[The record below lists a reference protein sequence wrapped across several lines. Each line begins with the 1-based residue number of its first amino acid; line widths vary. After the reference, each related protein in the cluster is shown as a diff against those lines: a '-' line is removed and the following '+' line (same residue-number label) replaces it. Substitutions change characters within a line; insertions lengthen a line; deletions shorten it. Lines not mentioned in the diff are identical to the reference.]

1 MTVGLL
7 LGSSSSVWAE
17 QTSSTS
23 DYLKNMNQL
32 YEFAWSLQYTQEG
45 PYDIWLVHDEQGIT
59 KSQSN
64 FPQSV
69 LGYQIED
76 FDQDNQKELLVASQ
90 EGEESGLK
98 LQMYEAENGIVSLQ
112 SEIVLDGS
120 AILPEEGIVRCY
132 SFLNDQSRRTIGFDI
147 WRYVRYVADGTTIL
161 TEFFQYDGVSL
172 TKQDGYSVSGSS
184 IGDDVDIKGNYERLG
199 MHNVNEVDLLNGE
212 TTGCQYLSSSNVFVE
227 ITNKLVEYDADF
239 YMQWWNAESTEACVI
254 GGAYIKSYCW
264 LPSDIVDRTWGQQQI
279 PQLIV
284 QKQQQ
289 QEVE

>member
-90 EGEESGLK
+90 EGEEKKVPVPGK
-98 LQMYEAENGIVSLQ
+98 KV
-112 SEIVLDGS
+112 
-120 AILPEEGIVRCY
+120 
-132 SFLNDQSRRTIGFDI
+132 
-147 WRYVRYVADGTTIL
+147 
-161 TEFFQYDGVSL
+161 
-172 TKQDGYSVSGSS
+172 
-184 IGDDVDIKGNYERLG
+184 
-199 MHNVNEVDLLNGE
+199 
-212 TTGCQYLSSSNVFVE
+212 
-227 ITNKLVEYDADF
+227 
-239 YMQWWNAESTEACVI
+239 
-254 GGAYIKSYCW
+254 
-264 LPSDIVDRTWGQQQI
+264 
-279 PQLIV
+279 
-284 QKQQQ
+284 
-289 QEVE
+289 

>member
-1 MTVGLL
+1 MKRIWVMTVGLL

-90 EGEESGLK
+90 EGEEKKCLSPAKKYK
-98 LQMYEAENGIVSLQ
+98 LY
-112 SEIVLDGS
+112 
-120 AILPEEGIVRCY
+120 
-132 SFLNDQSRRTIGFDI
+132 
-147 WRYVRYVADGTTIL
+147 
-161 TEFFQYDGVSL
+161 
-172 TKQDGYSVSGSS
+172 KSS
-184 IGDDVDIKGNYERLG
+184 INKSLHFAQRS
-199 MHNVNEVDLLNGE
+199 
-212 TTGCQYLSSSNVFVE
+212 LSSSPRGHRVTAQLNLSGVG
-227 ITNKLVEYDADF
+227 
-239 YMQWWNAESTEACVI
+239 C
-254 GGAYIKSYCW
+254 
-264 LPSDIVDRTWGQQQI
+264 GQF
-279 PQLIV
+279 LDLMSKDV
-284 QKQQQ
+284 RRKK
-289 QEVE
+289 

>member
-90 EGEESGLK
+90 EGEEKKCLSPAKKYK
-98 LQMYEAENGIVSLQ
+98 LY
-112 SEIVLDGS
+112 
-120 AILPEEGIVRCY
+120 
-132 SFLNDQSRRTIGFDI
+132 
-147 WRYVRYVADGTTIL
+147 
-161 TEFFQYDGVSL
+161 
-172 TKQDGYSVSGSS
+172 KSS
-184 IGDDVDIKGNYERLG
+184 INKSIHFVQRR
-199 MHNVNEVDLLNGE
+199 
-212 TTGCQYLSSSNVFVE
+212 LSSS
-227 ITNKLVEYDADF
+227 TR
-239 YMQWWNAESTEACVI
+239 
-254 GGAYIKSYCW
+254 G
-264 LPSDIVDRTWGQQQI
+264 
-279 PQLIV
+279 
-284 QKQQQ
+284 
-289 QEVE
+289 

>member
-1 MTVGLL
+1 MKRIWVMTVGLL

-90 EGEESGLK
+90 EGEEKKCLSPAKKYK
-98 LQMYEAENGIVSLQ
+98 LY
-112 SEIVLDGS
+112 
-120 AILPEEGIVRCY
+120 
-132 SFLNDQSRRTIGFDI
+132 
-147 WRYVRYVADGTTIL
+147 
-161 TEFFQYDGVSL
+161 
-172 TKQDGYSVSGSS
+172 KSS
-184 IGDDVDIKGNYERLG
+184 INKSIHFVQRS
-199 MHNVNEVDLLNGE
+199 
-212 TTGCQYLSSSNVFVE
+212 LSSS
-227 ITNKLVEYDADF
+227 TR
-239 YMQWWNAESTEACVI
+239 
-254 GGAYIKSYCW
+254 G
-264 LPSDIVDRTWGQQQI
+264 
-279 PQLIV
+279 
-284 QKQQQ
+284 
-289 QEVE
+289 

>member
-1 MTVGLL
+1 MKRIWVMTVGLL

-90 EGEESGLK
+90 EGEEKKCLSPAKKYK
-98 LQMYEAENGIVSLQ
+98 LY
-112 SEIVLDGS
+112 
-120 AILPEEGIVRCY
+120 
-132 SFLNDQSRRTIGFDI
+132 
-147 WRYVRYVADGTTIL
+147 
-161 TEFFQYDGVSL
+161 
-172 TKQDGYSVSGSS
+172 KSS
-184 IGDDVDIKGNYERLG
+184 INKSLHFAQRR
-199 MHNVNEVDLLNGE
+199 
-212 TTGCQYLSSSNVFVE
+212 LSSS
-227 ITNKLVEYDADF
+227 TR
-239 YMQWWNAESTEACVI
+239 
-254 GGAYIKSYCW
+254 G
-264 LPSDIVDRTWGQQQI
+264 
-279 PQLIV
+279 
-284 QKQQQ
+284 
-289 QEVE
+289 

>member
-1 MTVGLL
+1 MKRIWVMAVGLL

-32 YEFAWSLQYTQEG
+32 YEFAWSLQYPQEG

-76 FDQDNQKELLVASQ
+76 FDQDNQMELLIVSQ

-112 SEIVLDGS
+112 SEIVVDGS
-120 AILPEEGIVRCY
+120 AVLPEEGIVRCY
-132 SFLNDQSRRTIGFDI
+132 SFLNDQNQRTIGFDI
-147 WRYVRYVADGTTIL
+147 WSYVGYVADGTTIL
-161 TEFFQYDGVSL
+161 TELFQYDGMSL
-172 TKQDGYSVSGSS
+172 AKQDGYSVSGSS
-184 IGDDVDIKGNYERLG
+184 I
-199 MHNVNEVDLLNGE
+199 
-212 TTGCQYLSSSNVFVE
+212 
-227 ITNKLVEYDADF
+227 
-239 YMQWWNAESTEACVI
+239 
-254 GGAYIKSYCW
+254 
-264 LPSDIVDRTWGQQQI
+264 
-279 PQLIV
+279 
-284 QKQQQ
+284 
-289 QEVE
+289 

>member
-90 EGEESGLK
+90 EGEEKKCLSPAKKYK
-98 LQMYEAENGIVSLQ
+98 LY
-112 SEIVLDGS
+112 
-120 AILPEEGIVRCY
+120 
-132 SFLNDQSRRTIGFDI
+132 
-147 WRYVRYVADGTTIL
+147 
-161 TEFFQYDGVSL
+161 
-172 TKQDGYSVSGSS
+172 KSS
-184 IGDDVDIKGNYERLG
+184 INKSLHFAQRR
-199 MHNVNEVDLLNGE
+199 
-212 TTGCQYLSSSNVFVE
+212 LSSS
-227 ITNKLVEYDADF
+227 TR
-239 YMQWWNAESTEACVI
+239 
-254 GGAYIKSYCW
+254 G
-264 LPSDIVDRTWGQQQI
+264 
-279 PQLIV
+279 
-284 QKQQQ
+284 
-289 QEVE
+289 

>member
-1 MTVGLL
+1 MAVGLL

-32 YEFAWSLQYTQEG
+32 YEFAWNLQYTQGG

-76 FDQDNQKELLVASQ
+76 FDQDNQMELLVASQ

-112 SEIVLDGS
+112 SEIVVDGS
-120 AILPEEGIVRCY
+120 AILPEEGIVRC
-132 SFLNDQSRRTIGFDI
+132 
-147 WRYVRYVADGTTIL
+147 
-161 TEFFQYDGVSL
+161 
-172 TKQDGYSVSGSS
+172 
-184 IGDDVDIKGNYERLG
+184 
-199 MHNVNEVDLLNGE
+199 
-212 TTGCQYLSSSNVFVE
+212 
-227 ITNKLVEYDADF
+227 
-239 YMQWWNAESTEACVI
+239 
-254 GGAYIKSYCW
+254 
-264 LPSDIVDRTWGQQQI
+264 
-279 PQLIV
+279 
-284 QKQQQ
+284 
-289 QEVE
+289 